1 MQGRYALLKRVEYSE
16 LSFGKRNG
24 VENKVALA
32 KAERQYDQVQA
43 AAQPSNGRGSSRFFF
58 LAVVFMFWFS
68 SYIYVPVLSP
78 YVEHLGASYIMVGAV
93 LGVYGLMQIL
103 FRLPIGI
110 GSDYLNKR
118 RPFIYLG
125 LITSGAS
132 SLLFMA
138 GADPVWALAG
148 RAVSGIS
155 ASAWVVYSVMF
166 AGYFPKEEAG
176 KAMGMLQFATVIAQL
191 SSMMISGYMV
201 EHWGWNAPFI
211 AGSIVAV
218 LAMLLALR
226 LPEQKQEKREGG
238 IRLRDLAGVMKE
250 PVLVKVSLLSVLAH
264 CVLFITMFG
273 YTPNQALAIGASK
286 ENLGWL
292 TLAFMLPHAV
302 ATLYGSRMF
311 GRLLGDRGTLLL
323 GFAGSAVFTLLIPSM
338 PTLAALCATQVG
350 NGFMQGLIF
359 PLLLGKSVS
368 GVAPFKQATAMGFY
382 QAVYAVG
389 MAGGPFVAGW
399 MSAAYGLRG
408 GFWLGGIAAALA
420 AVLSW
425 IWIRES
431 GKVGTKLA

>member
-1 MQGRYALLKRVEYSE
+1 MISSE
-16 LSFGKRNG
+16 
-24 VENKVALA
+24 AD
-32 KAERQYDQVQA
+32 RQYDQEQA
-43 AAQPSNGRGSSRFFF
+43 VAGPSNGKGSSRIFF
-58 LAVVFMFWFS
+58 LAIVFMFWFS

-110 GSDYLNKR
+110 GSDYLNRR

-125 LITSGAS
+125 LIASGTSC
-132 SLLFMA
+132 LIFMA
-138 GADPVWALAG
+138 GADPVWALVA
-148 RAVSGIS
+148 RAVSGIA

-176 KAMGMLQFATVIAQL
+176 RAMGMLQFTTVIAQL

-201 EHWGWNAPFI
+201 EHWGWNTPFI
-211 AGSIVAV
+211 AGSIVAA

-226 LPEQKQEKREGG
+226 LPEQRQAKREGG

-250 PVLVKVSLLSVLAH
+250 PLLVKVSLLSVLAH

-273 YTPNQALAIGASK
+273 YTPNQALDIGASK
-286 ENLGWL
+286 ESLGWL
-292 TLAFMLPHAV
+292 TLSFMVPHAA

-323 GFAGSAVFTLLIPSM
+323 GFAGSALFTLLIPSM

-359 PLLLGKSVS
+359 PLLLGKSVA
-368 GVAPFKQATAMGFY
+368 GVESFKRATAMGFY
-382 QAVYAVG
+382 QAVYAFG
-389 MAGGPFVAGW
+389 MSGGPFVAGW

-408 GFWLGGIAAALA
+408 GFWLGGFAAALA

-425 IWIRES
+425 VWIREPATAA
-431 GKVGTKLA
+431 KKLHRAG